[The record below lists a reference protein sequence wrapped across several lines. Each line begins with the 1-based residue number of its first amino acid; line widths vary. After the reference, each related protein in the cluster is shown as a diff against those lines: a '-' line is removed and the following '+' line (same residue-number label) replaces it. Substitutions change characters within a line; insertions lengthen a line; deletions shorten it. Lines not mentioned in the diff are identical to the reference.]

1 VVIVRQMALEHSHV
15 LIHFSDG
22 WDRTSQLSSLS
33 QICLDPYFRTID
45 GFMALVEKDWVS
57 FGHRFRDRC
66 GFLGSDKWFIEKSGN
81 GVSAEEGYPAFG

>member
-1 VVIVRQMALEHSHV
+1 MALEHSHV
-15 LIHFSDG
+15 LIHCSDG

-57 FGHRFRDRC
+57 LGQMFRYHG
-66 GFLGSDKWFIEKSGN
+66 GFLASDKWFIVKSGN